1 MSLCINRH
9 GVMKYWKVKKKWLTK
24 SISSKRVSLVNL
36 WINPLISPPV
46 ISFWFFPVEGTLLFD
61 DDDALLFC
69 WPFWL
74 LFLLMMNIW
83 WSLVSTN
90 VNSCWT
96 INSNH
101 SFSMFNAVGTGEVG
115 ELEPVL
121 GRAGLREPELVLGE
135 REGEEGE
142 EPELEG
148 VDPVVN
154 INKSIAS
161 PNRFS
166 NMAGSLEQGEG
177 KMENNRR

>member
-1 MSLCINRH
+1 
-9 GVMKYWKVKKKWLTK
+9 
-24 SISSKRVSLVNL
+24 
-36 WINPLISPPV
+36 
-46 ISFWFFPVEGTLLFD
+46 
-61 DDDALLFC
+61 
-69 WPFWL
+69 
-74 LFLLMMNIW
+74 
-83 WSLVSTN
+83 
-90 VNSCWT
+90 
-96 INSNH
+96 
-101 SFSMFNAVGTGEVG
+101 MFNAVGTGEVG